1 LGRDSW
7 NPRASGVVPVR
18 KEGKK
23 EMRTRLSLA
32 AVAALV
38 LALVAPGTALAQGGA
53 LEAVKSELDMTWV
66 MVATGLVLFMQAGFL
81 LLEIGFSRGKNVG
94 AGVAKILVNL
104 GILSIAWYMF
114 GQGINGPGN
123 ELFGTDGFFYHAGQE
138 IGSGA
143 EAFVVGNVDLG
154 FMLFGLVFAAVSLAI
169 VWGTTLERIKFGAY
183 VAYAFVFGA
192 LIYPLIAH
200 AVWSGDGLLDDIGGK
215 EVLDF
220 AGSSV
225 VHLTGATAGLAALL
239 LLGAR
244 RGKYGPDGRPRAI
257 PGHSMPLVGLGVV
270 ILWVGWYGFNAGST
284 LGTTD
289 VAFAEVALNTQLAAA
304 AGVIGALLIVWLK
317 TRALDV
323 GMAGNG
329 AIAGLVAITAPCGYV
344 EQWAAPVI
352 GLIAGVLVVYSVLLI
367 EKFVDDPVGALS
379 AHGMAGI
386 WGTLAVGIFGTERLV
401 GETAS
406 PGVWYGIFGDAPL
419 GATLG
424 QLGAQAVGVAATF
437 VVVFGLSMIAFYA
450 IKQTI
455 GLRVS
460 DDEELAGLDISS
472 HGMYGYPEQFIPP
485 EEYPVPAG
493 EPHVAGTPVAPPA
506 TVTAMT
512 ANRPNQA

>member
-1 LGRDSW
+1 
-7 NPRASGVVPVR
+7 
-18 KEGKK
+18 
-23 EMRTRLSLA
+23 
-32 AVAALV
+32 
-38 LALVAPGTALAQGGA
+38 
-53 LEAVKSELDMTWV
+53 
-66 MVATGLVLFMQAGFL
+66 
-81 LLEIGFSRGKNVG
+81 
-94 AGVAKILVNL
+94 
-104 GILSIAWYMF
+104 
-114 GQGINGPGN
+114 
-123 ELFGTDGFFYHAGQE
+123 
-138 IGSGA
+138 
-143 EAFVVGNVDLG
+143 
-154 FMLFGLVFAAVSLAI
+154 VFAAVSLAI

-183 VAYAFVFGA
+183 VIYAFVFGA
-192 LIYPLIAH
+192 VIYPLIAH

-244 RGKYGPDGRPRAI
+244 SGKYGADGKPRAI

-289 VAFAEVALNTQLAAA
+289 VAFTEVALNTQLAAG
-304 AGVIGALLIVWLK
+304 AGVIGALLVVWLK
-317 TRALDV
+317 TRSLDV

-329 AIAGLVAITAPCGYV
+329 AIAALVGITAPCGYV
-344 EQWAAPVI
+344 EQWAAPII
-352 GLIAGVLVVYSVLLI
+352 GFVAGVIVVYSVLFI
-367 EKFVDDPVGALS
+367 EKYLDDPVGALS
-379 AHGMAGI
+379 AHGVAGI

-401 GETAS
+401 GDTAS
-406 PGVWYGIFGDAPL
+406 PGVWYGIFGDAPF

-424 QLGAQAVGVAATF
+424 QLGVQAVGVAATF
-437 VVVFGLSMIAFYA
+437 VVVFGLSMLVFYA

-460 DDEELAGLDISS
+460 EDEELAGLDIST

-485 EEYPVPAG
+485 EEYPGGGPTAAPA
-493 EPHVAGTPVAPPA
+493 PAPSTSPA

-512 ANRPNQA
+512 ADKPSEHRRRT